1 MNKNLQPKIKL
12 NNGHLIPQL
21 GLGVWKTSLTETE
34 KMVKEAIINDY
45 VLIDTAKQYGNE
57 AAVGQGIKDGLA
69 ATGRNRS
76 SIFLTTKIFNGDQG
90 DYDKLRQAV
99 SEQLKR
105 LQTSYVDLL
114 LLHWPVND
122 KYNESWRALE
132 DIYADGQAKSIGV
145 CNFDVER
152 MTDLLDHASVKP
164 VINQIEFNPL
174 IHQPAIVKYCRD
186 NDIQLEAWSPLGNGR
201 LLSNKVIKQI
211 SDDHQKTPAQIILR
225 WEIQQNFIVLTK
237 TTHPQRMQENADI
250 FDFTLSSEEMDQINQ
265 LDQEKHSIWYSK
277 FKWSGNS
284 DGVDDYIGK
293 PGAF

>member
-1 MNKNLQPKIKL
+1 MCSSDLA
-12 NNGHLIPQL
+12 
-21 GLGVWKTSLTETE
+21 SLAETQQ
-34 KMVKEAIINDY
+34 MVKEAIMNDY

-57 AAVGQGIKDGLA
+57 TAVGQGIQDGLA
-69 ATGRNRS
+69 ATGRKRD

-99 SEQLKR
+99 EAQLKR
-105 LQTSYVDLL
+105 LQTDYVDLL

-145 CNFDVER
+145 CNFNVER
-152 MTDLLDHASVKP
+152 MTDLLDHAKIKP
-164 VINQIEFNPL
+164 AINQIEFNPL
-174 IHQPAIVKYCRD
+174 IHQPKIVKFCRE

-201 LLSNKVIKQI
+201 LLSNDVIKQI
-211 SDDHQKTPAQIILR
+211 ADEHQKSPVQVILR
-225 WEIQQNFIVLTK
+225 WEIQQDFVVLTK
-237 TTHPQRMQENADI
+237 TTHPQRMQENAEI
-250 FDFTLSSEEMDQINQ
+250 FDFTLSPDEMKQIDK
-265 LDQEKHSIWYSK
+265 LDQEKHSIWYDK
-277 FKWSGNS
+277 FKWSGNL